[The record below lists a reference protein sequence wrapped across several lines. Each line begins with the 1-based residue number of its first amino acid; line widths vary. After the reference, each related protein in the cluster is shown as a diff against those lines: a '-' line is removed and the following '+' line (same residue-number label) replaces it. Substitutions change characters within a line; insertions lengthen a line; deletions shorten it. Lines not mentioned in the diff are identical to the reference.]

1 MHSCHGLPGTLLC
14 MGWLD
19 SCFLPIRASS
29 PASEEGGSQ
38 DSGLRPLP
46 KATESSISYW
56 RERSLSSG
64 TACRLDRELQ
74 TCSFPER
81 SPVLA
86 WVTSAAFEPPA
97 LLQVTL
103 VKSLRWTL
111 FLVIC
116 AQCRVDRCLSISPQ
130 EKGMEPMSV
139 SVMLWVPLYS
149 VHALCDQGHVD
160 PTLWFLPRAQMPILA
175 T

>member
-1 MHSCHGLPGTLLC
+1 MHGCHGLPGTLLC

-19 SCFLPIRASS
+19 SCFFPIRASS

-111 FLVIC
+111 FLSSVPSVGWTDVC
-116 AQCRVDRCLSISPQ
+116 PFLLRKREWNLCLC
-130 EKGMEPMSV
+130 
-139 SVMLWVPLYS
+139 L
-149 VHALCDQGHVD
+149 
-160 PTLWFLPRAQMPILA
+160 
-175 T
+175 